1 MPSPKRRR
9 RLTAHEA
16 NFLHTQFKLNER
28 PTAQEREMI
37 AKHLELDRRTIQV
50 WFQNRR
56 AKVKRNA
63 REGFQDLHGTHL
75 ELSLEGLEADRDAEP
90 GAWVDVELSLGDVD
104 QSLTFWPDEQGIGGG
119 VETDMRLLGPPY
131 RF

>member
-16 NFLHTQFKLNER
+16 SFLHTQFKLNER

-63 REGFQDLHGTHL
+63 REGFQDMSGTDA
-75 ELSLEGLEADRDAEP
+75 ELSLELEADQDAESGP
-90 GAWVDVELSLGDVD
+90 WVAMERSPAY
-104 QSLTFWPDEQGIGGG
+104 WPDDQGIRGDP
-119 VETDMRLLGPPY
+119 ETDVGGLGPSY
-131 RF
+131 LFL